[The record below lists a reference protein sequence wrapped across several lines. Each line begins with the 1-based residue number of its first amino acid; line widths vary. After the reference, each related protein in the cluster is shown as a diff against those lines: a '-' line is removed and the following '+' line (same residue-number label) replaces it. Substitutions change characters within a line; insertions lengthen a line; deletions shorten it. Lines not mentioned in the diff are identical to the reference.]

1 MTKNNYKKT
10 IESVNGMLEKVLRP
24 EYSTTIEN
32 EEIVVKHNIKM
43 NLKEM
48 YNTLEGI
55 DAVIGREI
63 GADGKDILHHVR
75 KQLTKPLAAHGII
88 SKEKARDPFAE

>member
-1 MTKNNYKKT
+1 
-10 IESVNGMLEKVLRP
+10 
-24 EYSTTIEN
+24 
-32 EEIVVKHNIKM
+32 
-43 NLKEM
+43 M

-88 SKEKARDPFAE
+88 SKEKAKDPFAE